1 MANEGKREW
10 FVKLIDTRTKKF
22 LNDDTGVFQVYTAG
36 VASRV
41 QINNAAGADVIQ
53 QNATEGGDIASA
65 TMTDGTLRFWTN
77 RTVSAVDVSILTAG
91 GRAYFLDGL
100 VQSNHRVDVDPH
112 QTHYVL
118 TVVLDDRA
126 SASNI
131 RKLGFQLKKGMVV
144 NDVLINVT
152 AVLTGS
158 SAISNNN
165 WQLGRS
171 GDPNGFADHLA
182 MTTTGMKLLQVISTT
197 GLVATAGIQV
207 RGAEIQF
214 ISPGTDNVTNT
225 GWAQRIPYV
234 PVTAVASN
242 NLTMRRTSTAT
253 LTVTI
258 GALTGKA
265 YIYYA
270 YTLLPMP

>member
-1 MANEGKREW
+1 VANEGKREW
-10 FVKLIDTRTKKF
+10 FIKLINTRTKRF
-22 LNDDTGVFQVYTAG
+22 VNDDTGVFQVYVAG
-36 VASRV
+36 AATRL
-41 QINNAAGADVIQ
+41 QINNAAGADVSQ
-53 QNATEGGDIASA
+53 SANDLGGDFTSV

-91 GRAYFLDGL
+91 GRAYFLDGIT
-100 VQSNHRVDVDPH
+100 QSQHRVDVDPDRSDF
-112 QTHYVL
+112 VL
-118 TVVLDDRA
+118 TVAIDDKA

-144 NDVLINVT
+144 NDVFINVT

-165 WQLGRS
+165 WQFGRS
-171 GDPNGFADHLA
+171 GDPNGFIDKTPL
-182 MTTTGMKLLQVISTT
+182 TTTGLKTFNPLSIT
-197 GLVATAGIQV
+197 GLVKALQV
-207 RGAEIQF
+207 RGADLLF
-214 ISPGTDNVTNT
+214 ISTGSDVTTNT

-234 PVTAVASN
+234 VDTATATN

-258 GALTGKA
+258 GALSGKG